1 MRKITFYTRSEC
13 HLCHEVKA
21 AIMRHFP
28 DLIIDEVDVD
38 RDPELKRLYGEQ
50 VPVGY
55 LGETKVFKF
64 HLDVKRLRRLLDEP
78 EPKK

>member
-13 HLCHEVKA
+13 HLCHEAKA

-38 RDPELKRLYGEQ
+38 RDPELKRLYGEE
-50 VPVGY
+50 VPVGF
-55 LGETKVFKF
+55 LGKIKVFKF

>member
-13 HLCHEVKA
+13 YLCHEAKA

-50 VPVGY
+50 VPIGY

>member
-1 MRKITFYTRSEC
+1 
-13 HLCHEVKA
+13 
-21 AIMRHFP
+21 MRHFP
-28 DLIIDEVDVD
+28 DLIINEVDVD
-38 RDPELKRLYGEQ
+38 RDPELKRLYGGQ

-64 HLDVKRLRRLLDEP
+64 HLDVQRLRRLLDEP